1 MLSSLANILGTL
13 IEFIMNVIIFVE
25 ELISFIVNI
34 PIKVLNL
41 INSLSLP
48 DFMIAG
54 LITAFTCLSI
64 ILILKL
70 ISFIK

>member
-1 MLSSLANILGTL
+1 MLSSLSNILSLL
-13 IEFIMNVIIFVE
+13 IGFVLNVIIFLE
-25 ELISFIVNI
+25 ELISFIINI
-34 PIKVLNL
+34 PIKILSL